1 MTDAVGLLRERD
13 DERCVIETRRG
24 LVTIS
29 LADVHLAKE
38 VPPPPIRRG

>member
-1 MTDAVGLLRERD
+1 MTDAVGPLPSAD
-13 DERCVIETRRG
+13 DRCVIETRRG